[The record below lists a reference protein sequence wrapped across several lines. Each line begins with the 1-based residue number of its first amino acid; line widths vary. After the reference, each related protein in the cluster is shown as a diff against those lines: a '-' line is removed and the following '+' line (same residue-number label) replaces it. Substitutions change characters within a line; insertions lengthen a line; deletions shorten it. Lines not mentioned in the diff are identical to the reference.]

1 MYILKLYGVGS
12 FCRTAK
18 KTNPSS
24 LIKLQE
30 KQESKNEAHIGKLI
44 KNTTTIKGDH

>member
-18 KTNPSS
+18 KLTPPALLSYKKNKNPKMKR
-24 LIKLQE
+24 I
-30 KQESKNEAHIGKLI
+30 
-44 KNTTTIKGDH
+44 